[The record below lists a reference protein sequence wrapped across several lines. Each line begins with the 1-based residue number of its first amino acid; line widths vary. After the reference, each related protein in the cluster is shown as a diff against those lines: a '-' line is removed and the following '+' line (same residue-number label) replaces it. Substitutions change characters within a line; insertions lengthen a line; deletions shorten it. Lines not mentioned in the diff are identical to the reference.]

1 MNIKIVNSR
10 ADRIRRTDRMK
21 RAVQR
26 FRMMGK
32 GFFFPLIVIYL
43 LQPLYLLAS
52 RSYEYGG
59 YGIDYIQDA
68 ARAQMLFLYPPL
80 CLYWPYRLLSRY
92 LEEEGREIEYLYSR
106 NKWPDI
112 FDCYAAWLLALLPPH
127 IIYGKILQDMETFV
141 FLYIFICAVCFAY
154 CGIAYWLAYFT
165 GSALVI
171 LPVAMFYSFMV
182 CTPYV
187 YGLES
192 IDYTSLF
199 YKTYVEQLLNCCLLF
214 AIGGVFALLGQRHNR
229 RYQNYP

>member
-1 MNIKIVNSR
+1 MMINSIS
-10 ADRIRRTDRMK
+10 DRIK

-32 GFFFPLIVIYL
+32 GFFLPLIAVYI
-43 LQPLYLLAS
+43 LQPLYLIAS

-59 YGIDYIQDA
+59 YGIDYIKGSA
-68 ARAQMLFLYPPL
+68 VAEILFLYPPI

-92 LEEEGREIEYLYSR
+92 LEEEGREIEYLNRR

-112 FDCYAAWLLALLPPH
+112 FDCYVFWILVLIPPH
-127 IIYGKILQDMETFV
+127 FIYGKIFQDMETFV
-141 FLYIFICAVCFAY
+141 FLYIFISAVCFAY

-171 LPVAMFYSFMV
+171 LPVAMFYAFMV
-182 CTPYV
+182 ITPY
-187 YGLES
+187 
-192 IDYTSLF
+192 
-199 YKTYVEQLLNCCLLF
+199 TYMFENISYRKLYLQTYIEQLINSGILF
-214 AIGGVFALLGQRHNR
+214 AAGGIFALLGQRRNR

>member
-1 MNIKIVNSR
+1 MVISSMV
-10 ADRIRRTDRMK
+10 DRTK

-32 GFFFPLIVIYL
+32 GFFFPLIAVYI

-52 RSYEYGG
+52 RSYAYGG
-59 YGIDYIQDA
+59 YGIDYMRNA
-68 ARAQMLFLYPPL
+68 AVTEMLFLYPPL

-92 LEEEGREIEYLYSR
+92 LEEEGREIEYLHKR
-106 NKWPDI
+106 NKWPEI
-112 FDCYAAWLLALLPPH
+112 FDCYVYWLLALIPPH
-127 IIYGKILQDMETFV
+127 IIYGMVFPDGESFILLYL
-141 FLYIFICAVCFAY
+141 FLSSVCFAY

-182 CTPYV
+182 ITPYV

-192 IDYTSLF
+192 IDYTSLY
-199 YKTYVEQLLNCCLLF
+199 YKEITVQLLNCCLLY
-214 AIGGVFALLGQRHNR
+214 ATGGVFSLLGQRHNR